1 MTRTRFTHEDAMT
14 LWRARDIYR
23 VHAVLRGLVILFF
36 ALELFGYATVGYW
49 YFGVLTIALQWVL
62 WRCLC
67 WGLRWARRG
76 LWWGLDH
83 LQVAAL
89 AWWHEHRRYH

>member
-36 ALELFGYATVGYW
+36 ALEFLTGFMVGHW
-49 YFGVLTIALQWVL
+49 WVGPVRVAVHGALL
-62 WRCLC
+62 
-67 WGLRWARRG
+67 WGLRWALRSTWRWAHRG
-76 LWWGLDH
+76 LWWCIDRAQEARG
-83 LQVAAL
+83 
-89 AWWHEHRRYH
+89 R